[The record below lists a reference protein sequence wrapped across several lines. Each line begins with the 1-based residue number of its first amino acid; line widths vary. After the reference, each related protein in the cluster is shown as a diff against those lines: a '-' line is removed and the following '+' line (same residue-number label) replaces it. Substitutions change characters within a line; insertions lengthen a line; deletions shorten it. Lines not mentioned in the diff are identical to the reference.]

1 METTLGGRASTAGPA
16 ATRRCVTSPPPAQ
29 VSDAPADHAE
39 PSCAQVSYYNGSLP
53 VTHAGKLHMPVV
65 KHYVAPMKDDTGMY
79 LDGTEKFYQTAMIQ
93 TWNKFCFSQ
102 SGIVEMKARLPG
114 KSTMPGLWPAFWIM
128 GNLGRATLEDSTDG
142 IWPFSYD
149 ECVEGGSEDCETS
162 QCHSQRIS
170 ACDDKPGHGL
180 NPRQGRGSPEV
191 DILEAMPGSPS
202 TTGAHNVFHCKP
214 LDGTESPLK
223 P

>member
-1 METTLGGRASTAGPA
+1 MDGHRQLARRQRAGE
-16 ATRRCVTSPPPAQ
+16 SPPLPRP
-29 VSDAPADHAE
+29 SDAPADHAE

-162 QCHSQRIS
+162 
-170 ACDDKPGHGL
+170 
-180 NPRQGRGSPEV
+180 
-191 DILEAMPGSPS
+191 
-202 TTGAHNVFHCKP
+202 
-214 LDGTESPLK
+214 
-223 P
+223 